1 MKYKRMTLIMLSI
14 VPVFLIVFY
23 FSKSIF
29 NNIEKERERIESA
42 YEISVETGEIVEAK
56 AEKRQAF
63 LSFIFG
69 EEDFYETAIKV
80 NGELYYSN
88 EKDIYYICKDSINKY
103 AELEIEKNDVLE
115 TKEIN
120 RIIEIK

>member
-88 EKDIYYICKDSINKY
+88 EKDIYYICKDSINKD

>member
-1 MKYKRMTLIMLSI
+1 MALKIIGI
-14 VPVFLIVFY
+14 VPVT
-23 FSKSIF
+23 IF
-29 NNIEKERERIESA
+29 AFILWKFVDNNIEK
-42 YEISVETGEIVEAK
+42 EIVEAK

-103 AELEIEKNDVLE
+103 VELEIEKNDVLE

>member
-1 MKYKRMTLIMLSI
+1 MSDKRMALKIIGI
-14 VPVFLIVFY
+14 VPVT
-23 FSKSIF
+23 IF
-29 NNIEKERERIESA
+29 AFILWKFVDYNIEKERERIESA

-63 LSFIFG
+63 FSFIFG

>member
-1 MKYKRMTLIMLSI
+1 MTLIMLSI

-88 EKDIYYICKDSINKY
+88 EKDIYYICKDSINKD